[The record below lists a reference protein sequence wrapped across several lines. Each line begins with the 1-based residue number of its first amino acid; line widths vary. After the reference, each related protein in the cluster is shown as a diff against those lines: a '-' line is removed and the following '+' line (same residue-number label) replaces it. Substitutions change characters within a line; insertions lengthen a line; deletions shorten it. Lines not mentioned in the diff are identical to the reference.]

1 MSLHGK
7 KIRILVAKGK
17 KEKGQGRDWLGK
29 DMRKL
34 LERNV
39 LFSTLM
45 EVCII
50 GYVNV
55 RTHWTVFH

>member
-1 MSLHGK
+1 MSLYGK

-17 KEKGQGRDWLGK
+17 KEKGQGRDRLGK

-55 RTHWTVFH
+55 RTH